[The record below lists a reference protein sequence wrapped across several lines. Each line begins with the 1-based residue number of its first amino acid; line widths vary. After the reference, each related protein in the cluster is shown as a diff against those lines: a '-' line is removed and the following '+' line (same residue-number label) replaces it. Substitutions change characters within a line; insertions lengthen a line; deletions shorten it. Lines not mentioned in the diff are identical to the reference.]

1 MRSRWMPARGSRH
14 RQAAHT
20 VWCMEDAERY
30 CRTFVQ
36 TWAEAVARQVK
47 RVRETRDN
55 AARAGRAYERM
66 GPELGPDEL
75 DLARYARQQWADE
88 QALVWAAHQLER
100 WTRRLALERDE
111 EPAPRDRV
119 LADLRNAL
127 EHLDEADFEGRA
139 AVPGERSRS
148 LAALP
153 GGRLSLLSRG
163 GPAFGLIEVGELE
176 RRALALVDAVEEELM
191 EEAAEW
197 WSEMRS
203 GR

>member
-1 MRSRWMPARGSRH
+1 
-14 RQAAHT
+14 
-20 VWCMEDAERY
+20 VDDAEQY
-30 CRTFVQ
+30 CRKFVQ

-47 RVRETRDN
+47 HVRQMRDK
-55 AARAGRAYERM
+55 AARQGRAYEAM

-75 DLARYARQQWADE
+75 DLARNARQLWADE

-111 EPAPRDRV
+111 EPRPRDKV

-127 EHLDEADFEGRA
+127 EHLDEADFDGGA
-139 AVPGERSRS
+139 AIPGEGSRS

-153 GGRLSLLSRG
+153 GGRLSLRSG
-163 GPAFGLIEVGELE
+163 GGLAFGLIEVGDLE

-197 WSEMRS
+197 WAEVNG